1 MSAMTRFLIVSY
13 PALGHVN
20 PTLAIAR
27 ELVAAGEEVTVV
39 TSASF
44 ARRFRA
50 AGALVLTPRVAPDV
64 YVAET
69 LTPRSAGRMITGLAR
84 RMIVEIVST
93 LLVARLRADLV
104 LVDAMWEWPARVAG
118 WCGARVALLSTTY
131 AVTEGMPWRW
141 TRHGRAFSGPLT
153 RLHRHRPQVRRINHA
168 GLVLVNSLPEL
179 QPAVDTLPARL
190 ALVGP
195 LLGDQDGEDDDQ
207 LGRWLDSRRGRV
219 LFVSAGTVFAR
230 GAAFFRRVIA
240 AFAEADG
247 DWSVVIATGHLDP
260 REVGEPPANVVV
272 RRRVPQIA
280 VLARADVFLTHA
292 GANSVHEAV
301 RAGVPMIVAPRARD
315 QWFIARRLIELRV
328 ALALPPVA
336 TGPEGLRSVVEYVA
350 ADRAMRDRMRSW
362 SSTVAAMT
370 PATSAADRLRMY
382 ARG

>member
-1 MSAMTRFLIVSY
+1 MTHFLIVSY

-50 AGALVLTPRVAPDV
+50 VGALVLTPRVAPDV

-69 LTPRSAGRMITGLAR
+69 LTPRSAGRMITGLVR

-118 WCGARVALLSTTY
+118 WCGGRVALLSTTY

-141 TRHGRAFSGPLT
+141 TRHGRTFPGPLT

-168 GLVLVNSLPEL
+168 SLVLVNSLPEL

-207 LGRWLDSRRGRV
+207 LSRWLDSRRDRV

-260 REVGEPPANVVV
+260 RKVGEPPANMVV

-336 TGPEGLRSVVEYVA
+336 TGPEGLRSVVECVA

-362 SSTVAAMT
+362 SGTVAAMT
-370 PATSAADRLRMY
+370 PATSAVDRLRMY